1 MSQQITIIGGG
12 LAGSEAALQLAQ
24 RGYEVKLWEMRPG
37 TRTEAHQSD
46 DFAELVCSNS
56 LKSIRLDTGAG
67 LLKAEMRILGSIL
80 LDIAEKCKVPAGHA
94 LAVDRELFAK
104 AVTTCL
110 ETHPNIRIIRKEAC
124 ELPPGK
130 VILAT
135 GPLTSD
141 PMMRHLREIL
151 GEDQLFFFD
160 AIAPIIDADSIDS
173 DIVYPKARY
182 DKGEADYLNCAFDRD
197 QYYTFVEALMTAE
210 KHEAREFENEFFRS
224 DKFSF
229 YENCMPIEELARRG
243 RDTLRHG
250 VMRPMGLE
258 LPSTGKKAFA
268 VLQLRAENNDFS
280 AYNLVGCQTM
290 LRYPEQKRVFRLIP
304 GLATASF
311 LRFGS
316 IHRNSY
322 LNSPKVLNPDLS
334 LKDRHDVWVAGQL
347 SGVEGY
353 AECIAHGML
362 IARIIA
368 GEIES
373 LPPETIL
380 GQIWRRLLTDPP
392 KSTFSPV
399 NANFGILPGLDDNVR
414 GKKLK
419 REMLSKRALDK
430 LLECHPDPLEQ

>member
-1 MSQQITIIGGG
+1 
-12 LAGSEAALQLAQ
+12 
-24 RGYEVKLWEMRPG
+24 
-37 TRTEAHQSD
+37 
-46 DFAELVCSNS
+46 
-56 LKSIRLDTGAG
+56 
-67 LLKAEMRILGSIL
+67 
-80 LDIAEKCKVPAGHA
+80 
-94 LAVDRELFAK
+94 
-104 AVTTCL
+104 
-110 ETHPNIRIIRKEAC
+110 
-124 ELPPGK
+124 
-130 VILAT
+130 
-135 GPLTSD
+135 
-141 PMMRHLREIL
+141 
-151 GEDQLFFFD
+151 
-160 AIAPIIDADSIDS
+160 
-173 DIVYPKARY
+173 
-182 DKGEADYLNCAFDRD
+182 
-197 QYYTFVEALMTAE
+197 
-210 KHEAREFENEFFRS
+210 
-224 DKFSF
+224 
-229 YENCMPIEELARRG
+229 
-243 RDTLRHG
+243 
-250 VMRPMGLE
+250 
-258 LPSTGKKAFA
+258 
-268 VLQLRAENNDFS
+268 
-280 AYNLVGCQTM
+280 M

-322 LNSPKVLNPDLS
+322 LNSPKVLNSDLS

-414 GKKLK
+414 DKKLK